1 MTLLIAHPERHIIH
15 LQLRQND
22 LLKTMSRDEQLE
34 LEQGLE
40 IVDVAKGDYL
50 LHQGVHEMAQ
60 YFVID
65 GILKRV
71 VSNAEGDAARFKQ
84 VLAEYSKAPGV
95 MRERLYQDMMQ
106 QILSNSSKVLV
117 DQKSGSNLLYLPL
130 DKLIQQTHPQ
140 QAGAAPQAGA
150 PAANLPPPPTT
161 EPASSAPA
169 GANRSSS
176 RDVVRSREFEE
187 R

>member
-1 MTLLIAHPERHIIH
+1 VSKVNINDVQPPEQVLAAFDDAVKASQDREK
-15 LQLRQND
+15 LRNEGQAYAND
-22 LLKTMSRDEQLE
+22 VIPKASGLASRLMEEAEGYKQ
-34 LEQGLE
+34 
-40 IVDVAKGDYL
+40 
-50 LHQGVHEMAQ
+50 
-60 YFVID
+60 
-65 GILKRV
+65 RV

>member
-1 MTLLIAHPERHIIH
+1 M
-15 LQLRQND
+15 
-22 LLKTMSRDEQLE
+22 
-34 LEQGLE
+34 
-40 IVDVAKGDYL
+40 
-50 LHQGVHEMAQ
+50 
-60 YFVID
+60 
-65 GILKRV
+65 

-140 QAGAAPQAGA
+140 QAGARRKRARLRPICRRRRPLNRPVRPGFANQQQPRRGA
-150 PAANLPPPPTT
+150 QP
-161 EPASSAPA
+161 
-169 GANRSSS
+169 RI
-176 RDVVRSREFEE
+176 
-187 R
+187 